1 MQSLY
6 PATVSLQLTS
16 SEMVAKLCHQINAA
30 AKTLEDVKNTL
41 TPGLTRWLN
50 KIFKGSM
57 IQVELNA
64 HREDELAVHY
74 QANRCWIVKSSR
86 RQVQVGEVLTIKD
99 VNCKIATCRA
109 DEMKKMFN
117 KTLQLIGIKPT
128 KSTATQPQQDNSI
141 ESQSTVDSTPSNEYI
156 DNLYVIDRCGGDY

>member
-1 MQSLY
+1 
-6 PATVSLQLTS
+6 
-16 SEMVAKLCHQINAA
+16 MVAKLCHQINAA

-57 IQVELNA
+57 IQAELNA
-64 HREDELAVHY
+64 HRE
-74 QANRCWIVKSSR
+74 
-86 RQVQVGEVLTIKD
+86 VLTIKN
-99 VNCKIATCRA
+99 VNCKITTCRA

-141 ESQSTVDSTPSNEYI
+141 ESQPTVDSTPSNDCNREQQENRNALADEMPERKTPKALPKI
-156 DNLYVIDRCGGDY
+156 LVKQ